1 MTDSGAIV
9 WWIDK
14 SHKLRSEVIS
24 PARLKRGHS
33 YESEASWI
41 TDNAVDYEVIL
52 LNRAG
57 MPEEK
62 QRLERLRLKAEDLR
76 VSSITGDNAL

>member
-1 MTDSGAIV
+1 MTDSGAII

-24 PARLKRGHS
+24 PARLKQGHS

-41 TDNAVDYEVIL
+41 TGDAEHYEVIL
-52 LNRAG
+52 LDRAG
-57 MPEEK
+57 NPEEK
-62 QRLERLRLKAEDLR
+62 YRVERLKEKADDLWKKAAKFA
-76 VSSITGDNAL
+76 N